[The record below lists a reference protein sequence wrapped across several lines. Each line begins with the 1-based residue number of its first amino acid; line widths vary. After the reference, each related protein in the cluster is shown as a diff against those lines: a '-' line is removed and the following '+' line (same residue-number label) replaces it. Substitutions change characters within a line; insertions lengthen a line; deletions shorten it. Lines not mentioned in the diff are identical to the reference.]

1 MNENVEYLKIA
12 QLEPFPNHPFK
23 VEADDDLNILIQS
36 IKDHGVTS
44 PILVWENENGQY
56 IVLSGHRRATASEM
70 LSFDDERFAEIPCI
84 IYAILP
90 T

>member
-44 PILVWENENGQY
+44 PILVWEKENGQY

-84 IYAILP
+84 I
-90 T
+90 